1 MALFYADEQFPL
13 RTSQHLRKLG
23 HDVKTVQE
31 AGKANQRISDPQVL
45 AFATQQERAVLTLN
59 RRDFIRLHKQNSDHA
74 CVVVAKDDADK
85 ILLAERINAAI
96 ERESQLRGKLI
107 RVTKNNK

>member
-1 MALFYADEQFPL
+1 M
-13 RTSQHLRKLG
+13 
-23 HDVKTVQE
+23 QE

-74 CVVVAKDDADK
+74 GIVVAKDDADK

-96 ERESQLRGKLI
+96 EGESQLRGKLI
-107 RVTKNNK
+107 RVTKHNKSS